1 MLPIDEGARDP
12 RMKTSFTLQA
22 QQLLERRNLKA
33 PALFEQVESHVIKEF
48 GVGLHERVI
57 KMLIEHLLDKGPL
70 LEPSRLDLE
79 SVDKFLE
86 SQKITEYNLVLGRNR
101 LVHPHHNN
109 LLEKSICRSIS
120 NEVYCINATFPRPN
134 LESQYPKR
142 YTEVVNDLN
151 SYGFT
156 LALMKRA
163 HMTYAYGNAGGI
175 SIHLLTNFP
184 VTVVG
189 PMNWVGSMKYS
200 YSGKTL
206 FSARR
211 SVGIETHHSSN
222 DIRKIQLVKSFLR
235 ITWDYLNYYQRLI
248 RKLERE

>member
-1 MLPIDEGARDP
+1 
-12 RMKTSFTLQA
+12 
-22 QQLLERRNLKA
+22 
-33 PALFEQVESHVIKEF
+33 
-48 GVGLHERVI
+48 
-57 KMLIEHLLDKGPL
+57 MLIELLLGKGPL
-70 LEPSRLDLE
+70 LEPTRLDLK
-79 SVDKFLE
+79 SVDEFLE
-86 SQKITEYNLVLGRNR
+86 SQKITECNLVLGRNR
-101 LVHPHHNN
+101 IVHPHHKN
-109 LLEKSICRSIS
+109 LLETQICESIS
-120 NEVYCINATFPRPN
+120 NEVHVINATFPRPN

-175 SIHLLTNFP
+175 SIHLLTNSP

-211 SVGIETHHSSN
+211 SVGIETHHSSSG
-222 DIRKIQLVKSFLR
+222 IRKIQLIKSLLR
-235 ITWDYLNYYQRLI
+235 ITWDYLNYCQRLI
-248 RKLERE
+248 RQLGRE